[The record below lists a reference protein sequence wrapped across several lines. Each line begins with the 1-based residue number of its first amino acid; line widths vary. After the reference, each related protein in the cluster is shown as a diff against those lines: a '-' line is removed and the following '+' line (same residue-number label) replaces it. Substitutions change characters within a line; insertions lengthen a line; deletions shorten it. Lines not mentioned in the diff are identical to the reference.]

1 MRRFLGVTAVAIVVL
16 SAAPS
21 LGHEY
26 AHRADVTLKRLDGL
40 WRGQVKNSTNFCERE
55 REVVL
60 RKRGPDGSVKIVS
73 GHTDSTGF
81 YAFNVPK
88 TPGPYYVVA
97 KRKKSLEDGHM
108 HLCKVAISNEVGQQT
123 W

>member
-1 MRRFLGVTAVAIVVL
+1 MRRSLGVLIAAILVL
-16 SAAPS
+16 SATPS
-21 LGHEY
+21 LGHNY
-26 AHRADVTLKRLDGL
+26 STRADVTLKRKDGL
-40 WRGQVKNSTNFCERE
+40 WRGQVKNSTNFCERN

-60 RKRGPDGSVKIVS
+60 RKRGPDGSVPIVS

-81 YAFNVPK
+81 YAFNVEK

-97 KRKKSLEDGHM
+97 RRKKMVGEEHSHF
-108 HLCKVAISNEVGQQT
+108 CKIAISNEVGQQT